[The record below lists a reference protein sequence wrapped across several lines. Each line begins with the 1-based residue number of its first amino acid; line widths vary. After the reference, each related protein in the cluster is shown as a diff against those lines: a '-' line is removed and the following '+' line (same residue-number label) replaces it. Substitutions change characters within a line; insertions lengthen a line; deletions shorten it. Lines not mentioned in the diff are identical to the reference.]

1 MSRLIQYWD
10 DSSPP
15 GLMLTRMRCW
25 QDSHPDLRYTRFDRA
40 SAADWIGAVYGH
52 RIENDFLQLRLPAMQ
67 ADVFRVAFL
76 LEWGGVWVDAATHCL
91 APLSTWL
98 PLHSGLTLLRRPH
111 QQPPAVCNGLMHAGA
126 PGHPLLAAAWQRIC
140 EVIAA
145 RRSGRV
151 YRLVGPGLF
160 RELLE
165 SGRHRD
171 GVIVLPSASLE
182 SAIRFGSSSEAVGAD
197 QHWSQRQQSESLYLN
212 GGLPS
217 ASQRSNEAS

>member
-25 QDSHPDLRYTRFDRA
+25 QDSHPDWRYTRFDRA

-76 LEWGGVWVDAATHCL
+76 LKCGGVWVDAATHCL

-145 RRSGRV
+145 RRAGRV

-165 SGRHRD
+165 TGRNRD
-171 GVIVLPSASLE
+171 GVIVLPSGPLE
-182 SAIRFGSSSEAVGAD
+182 SAIRFGSSAEAVGAD
-197 QHWSQRQQSESLYLN
+197 QHWSQRQQTESLYLS
-212 GGLPS
+212 GG
-217 ASQRSNEAS
+217 